1 MLGQL
6 LSPGPLQTVTL
17 GAALL
22 GALAGGLG
30 TLVVLRRQSLLGDV
44 LSHAA
49 LPGLCA
55 GYLVAGTRSTPALI
69 AGALAAGALAAL
81 SVRLILATTRL
92 RADAAMGVVL
102 SVFFAAG
109 LVLLTHIQ
117 ARPGGGQAGLAT
129 FLFGQAAAMRRAD
142 AMAVA
147 LIAALALA
155 LALLFWKEVKLATF
169 DPDQARA
176 MGLPVAAVE
185 TGLTALAAMTIV
197 VGLQVAGVVLMV
209 ALLIAP
215 AAAARQWTRALGPMA
230 GLAACLGAAA
240 GGAGAL
246 VSATA
251 PGLATGPVVVLI
263 ATGAFVLSLL
273 LAPGRGL
280 LWRRGG

>member
-1 MLGQL
+1 
-6 LSPGPLQTVTL
+6 LQTVTL